1 MSTIEQQ
8 GPQRRESASR
18 AALRADLQS
27 IARGENQGSQNPGSH
42 CGKGGTR
49 KGEKKKM
56 RELPPFPVS
65 LMHAA
70 GNVFYSFLS
79 FVL

>member
-1 MSTIEQQ
+1 MSTTEQQ

-49 KGEKKKM
+49 KGEKKK
-56 RELPPFPVS
+56 
-65 LMHAA
+65 
-70 GNVFYSFLS
+70 
-79 FVL
+79 